1 MPAISSC
8 CSWGKG
14 TLAALAVVAA
24 GAVAPMSRAATP
36 IPQQSPAPGS
46 LPAFVGQPVSPDP
59 MFAPQIPRHPHE
71 AENGRS
77 GIHDDAYQSDTYRTP
92 GPLGRDLTVTSASLT
107 SECASLTFDRRGR
120 IVTICVSPM
129 GPTLVILDPVTLDTL
144 ASFSL
149 PARQASAN
157 AAGLVGAALGGER
170 ERDARHRRPGDRD
183 QEASGARG
191 GHRELF
197 RRR

>member
-92 GPLGRDLTVTSASLT
+92 GPLGRDLTVTSFATWT
-107 SECASLTFDRRGR
+107 S
-120 IVTICVSPM
+120 
-129 GPTLVILDPVTLDTL
+129 TLVAGLTDAGIESEAAITL
-144 ASFSL
+144 ADTIV
-149 PARQASAN
+149 
-157 AAGLVGAALGGER
+157 AGLEGATMLARARRDAAPLRHVAVAMAALVAAE
-170 ERDARHRRPGDRD
+170 APGLSSATGTT
-183 QEASGARG
+183 QRG
-191 GHRELF
+191 PS
-197 RRR
+197 